1 MPRLRWP
8 WSLPKVTRSR
18 RSPPPEA
25 ASQVSGLPSV
35 LKALFS
41 RPTFLERVLP
51 VRRLPF
57 VCGQAVRGP
66 SWSRSVDVRC
76 LLCFLQA
83 GEGSRPSA
91 GTVAI
96 PSKALR
102 GLLLNTERF
111 SNATSGRPAG
121 PQGARVSAPETC
133 RTAALGGWGKPRR
146 GGGGGGGPGRPP
158 ALTGPGSRRTPP
170 WLPRTRHR

>member
-8 WSLPKVTRSR
+8 WGPPKVTRSR
-18 RSPPPEA
+18 PSPPPEA

-41 RPTFLERVLP
+41 RPTFLERVFP

-57 VCGQAVRGP
+57 VCGQAVRVP
-66 SWSRSVDVRC
+66 SCSRSVGVSC

-96 PSKALR
+96 PSEALR
-102 GLLLNTERF
+102 GLFTKHGTE
-111 SNATSGRPAG
+111 ATSGRPAG
-121 PQGARVSAPETC
+121 SPGSPGFRPETC
-133 RTAALGGWGKPRR
+133 RTAALGRWGKPRR
-146 GGGGGGGPGRPP
+146 GGGGGPGRPP